1 MSNSYKETNFT
12 TIKSFINYIIT
23 FKNIDDILETCN
35 TQSEKGFIFERLFD
49 IVIKFGFCDIFT
61 NSNFTHLIGN
71 SNNGKLKILENIN
84 KYMEEKVL
92 SGNSGGCSDITL
104 QNKYDDTFIFISSKY
119 PKTTEDITKQKKVDY
134 YDIQKIIAMIDD
146 NKHIYKNYKIYLVVP
161 NKKKV
166 LDKVKTAN
174 NSSNYITKYM
184 NEDNILDKDDLDKY
198 FLAFKQDII
207 KNKNEDWQTVYLSS
221 KDNLILR
228 FHQELITEKTSNLIT
243 EGNKSFL
250 WGCKCRSGKTYMIGG
265 IIIKQYNIKKKLN
278 VLIIT
283 PAPTE
288 TAPQFTND
296 LFNKFKDFD
305 KFKIH
310 HIEGSKMINSIETN
324 ENNIFVMSKQ
334 LLQKYINSDT
344 ISIIKN
350 LKLDIIGFDENHFSG
365 TTNLSKEILQ
375 SYSTK
380 NTVKIY
386 LTATYAKPL
395 KEWNILPECQM
406 FWDIEDEQFCKK
418 IYKTLELKTQSST
431 EQICKSIL
439 VDNTNLN
446 KLKEKHGNEY
456 IEKTIKY
463 YSNLGK
469 CNNDIFKSYERM
481 PDLHLITNLFD
492 QQRYEIIKEKLNKEN
507 KMGFCFDT
515 LLGLNKTKTKFSFE
529 NEVKTIL
536 RYISGSHKEED
547 GEKTI
552 FTRINNVCSEKETR
566 NPFTQIWFLP
576 SDNINEISECL
587 KKLMLEDLTLKK
599 YEVLCINRSNKKDKK
614 DKLPKDIKDEINKKE
629 IEAKSKGK
637 LGLIL
642 LTGTMLTLGITLNLC
657 DLVILMNNALSS
669 DKVLQQMYR
678 CMTEG
683 ENKKIGFV
691 VDLNISRVLNT
702 CINYT
707 VYKNEKSIDD
717 KMKYLIHNHL
727 INIDVDMMENKK
739 INSDTIV
746 KKLMD
751 IWKEDP
757 INSFRTLLRK
767 LDNDYEEFDNST
779 QKLINKTFTKNLKD
793 ESINLDVILKDED
806 DEIQELPSGK
816 EKVKNDSD
824 EENTHY
830 YENEESSEE
839 EQIETQISFTKD
851 VLPYVIPLTCILT
864 IKNSNMDFVK
874 MLNDIKENPE
884 LLDTFDDQCLIWWNK
899 KDLIDLIKD
908 IVSKYFDKNSNT
920 YNISVQ
926 FKMSLQSLIDNP
938 KELLEL
944 INDCLKPK
952 EVEKKENGEVFTP
965 IKLVNDML
973 DKLPIEVWKNKNLK
987 WLDPCCGMG
996 NFSIVVYLR
1005 LMEELK
1011 DKIKDTKERKKHI
1024 LENMLYMCE
1033 LNKKNVLICNQIFD
1047 INNEY
1052 QLNIYQGDSLKIDYN
1067 KEFSVKQF
1075 DIIIGNPPY
1084 NASGTKASG
1093 NTIWQLFVNNSIK
1106 LLKPNGY
1113 ICFVHPNGWRKPNT
1127 EKGKFYGLFEKMTRE
1142 NILLYLE
1149 IHDTKDGMKQFN
1161 CGTRYDWY
1169 ILQKKNNENHK
1180 TKIIDQNNISYEIN
1194 LNKYNWLANCE
1205 LELIDKLIAN
1215 ENEEKCKI
1223 LQSMSAYEPRK
1234 KWISKTVNKEFK
1246 YPVVHSTPKDGYR
1259 FVWSNRNDN
1268 GHYGIKKVIFG
1279 ESGIYNPIVDIDGK
1293 YAMSQGAMA
1302 IIIDDIKEGEKLSK
1316 FLCSLVFNK
1325 IIKACLWSSFRIE
1338 WGMFKDLK
1346 KNFYELL
1353 NDTKLQ
1359 QIKNDDIKITK
1370 NNIPIIETKI
1380 IYDIIKYKRKNH
1392 YLIENKVYIINKNK
1406 SKGDLIGD
1414 YVNEKIIEINE
1425 PTKENNDVLVDESII
1440 EVKKKKVIKNQ
1451 SKEDNDILVD
1461 EPIIEVKKKKVIVK
1475 KSTKEDNNKLVDELI
1490 IEVKKKKVIKKTSK
1504 EDNNIK
1510 IY

>member
-757 INSFRTLLRK
+757 INRFRTLLRK

-965 IKLVNDML
+965 MILVNEML
-973 DKLPIEVWKNKNLK
+973 DKLPKEVWKNKNLK
-987 WLDPCCGMG
+987 WLDPATGMG
-996 NFSIVVYLR
+996 NFPIAVYLR
-1005 LMEELK
+1005 LMEGLK
-1011 DKIKDTKERKKHI
+1011 DEIKDVKERKKHI

-1033 LNKKNVLICNQIFD
+1033 LNKKNVLVCNQIFD

-1052 QLNIYQGDSLKIDYN
+1052 KLNLYEGDTL
-1067 KEFSVKQF
+1067 EFKPFEIFKMKQF
-1075 DIIIGNPPY
+1075 DVILGNPPY
-1084 NASGTKASG
+1084 NKGGIRSHTGKQLG
-1093 NTIWQLFVNNSIK
+1093 EKNETIWTKFIEK
-1106 LLKPNGY
+1106 AFKWLKPNGY
-1113 ICFVHPNGWRKPNT
+1113 LAYINPLSWLKKSHSLHNT
-1127 EKGKFYGLFEKMTRE
+1127 MLEKHIIWMKLWDNSQSKGMINADIPISLYVLQNSLNTDKKKTEITS
-1142 NILLYLE
+1142 ILKRRNLITTSNEYLNKDYSIPLAYHSIFNKLINFIE
-1149 IHDTKDGMKQFN
+1149 TKNLKLEYSTKTVKST
-1161 CGTRYDWY
+1161 GT
-1169 ILQKKNNENHK
+1169 K
-1180 TKIIDQNNISYEIN
+1180 TKIPSKYKLEDMLAIDTYTIKEGIMIKKTSETHPDA
-1194 LNKYNWLANCE
+1194 NKKKLIIANKASFTGAFIDDGKLSLTGNHKFYIIGDK
-1205 LELIDKLIAN
+1205 LELIMKMLSYKIIDIIGHYTKYGQDFLDNEAFTYLPDIRKLGIKDIDEKKLYKLIGLTQDEIKLFDKN
-1215 ENEEKCKI
+1215 NIINDDMNSQTDEI
-1223 LQSMSAYEPRK
+1223 
-1234 KWISKTVNKEFK
+1234 ISDT
-1246 YPVVHSTPKDGYR
+1246 
-1259 FVWSNRNDN
+1259 
-1268 GHYGIKKVIFG
+1268 
-1279 ESGIYNPIVDIDGK
+1279 ES
-1293 YAMSQGAMA
+1293 
-1302 IIIDDIKEGEKLSK
+1302 
-1316 FLCSLVFNK
+1316 NK
-1325 IIKACLWSSFRIE
+1325 IITVS
-1338 WGMFKDLK
+1338 K
-1346 KNFYELL
+1346 KK
-1353 NDTKLQ
+1353 TSK
-1359 QIKNDDIKITK
+1359 
-1370 NNIPIIETKI
+1370 IETKI
-1380 IYDIIKYKRKNH
+1380 TNEDKEIDEI
-1392 YLIENKVYIINKNK
+1392 
-1406 SKGDLIGD
+1406 
-1414 YVNEKIIEINE
+1414 EKII
-1425 PTKENNDVLVDESII
+1425 D
-1440 EVKKKKVIKNQ
+1440 
-1451 SKEDNDILVD
+1451 
-1461 EPIIEVKKKKVIVK
+1461 
-1475 KSTKEDNNKLVDELI
+1475 DELNDF
-1490 IEVKKKKVIKKTSK
+1490 KVSKKKTSK
-1504 EDNNIK
+1504 SKINIISNNIILEEQFVTELQILKGNAVHFLKPEIKVKK
-1510 IY
+1510 IIKKKVKNNTDIEL

>member
-1 MSNSYKETNFT
+1 M
-12 TIKSFINYIIT
+12 YIIT
-23 FKNIDDILETCN
+23 FDNVDDILENCK

-49 IVIKFGFCDIFT
+49 IVIKFGFCDVFI
-61 NSNFTHLIGN
+61 NSNFNHLSGN
-71 SNNGKLKILENIN
+71 SNNAKLKILENLN
-84 KYMEEKVL
+84 QYLNEKVL

-104 QNKYDDTFIFISSKY
+104 QNKNDNTYVFISSKM
-119 PKTTEDITKQKKVDY
+119 PKSNEDITKQKKVDY

-207 KNKNEDWQTVYLSS
+207 KNKNENWQTIYLNS
-221 KDNLILR
+221 KENLILR
-228 FHQELITEKTSNLIT
+228 FHQELITQKTSNLIE

-334 LLQKYINSDT
+334 LLQKYINDKT
-344 ISIIKN
+344 IMKIKN

-365 TTNLSKEILQ
+365 TTDLSKDILT
-375 SYSTK
+375 SYSSK
-380 NTVKIY
+380 NTIKIY
-386 LTATYAKPL
+386 LTATYNKPL
-395 KEWNILPECQM
+395 KEWNILPDCQM
-406 FWDIEDEQFCKK
+406 FWDIEDEQ
-418 IYKTLELKTQSST
+418 
-431 EQICKSIL
+431 ICKSIL
-439 VDNTNLN
+439 IDENNLDR
-446 KLKEKHGNEY
+446 LKEKHGDEY

-463 YSNLGK
+463 YTNLGLSI
-469 CNNDIFKSYERM
+469 NNIFKCYEKM

-492 QQRYEIIKEKLNKEN
+492 QQRYEIIKEKLNNEN

-515 LLGLNKTKTKFSFE
+515 LFGLNKAKTKFSFE

-536 RYISGSHKEED
+536 GYISGSNKEED

-552 FTRINNVCSEKETR
+552 FTRINNICSEKETR

-576 SDNINEISECL
+576 SDNINEISLCL
-587 KKLMLEDLTLKK
+587 EKLMLDDNILKK
-599 YEVLCINRSNKKDKK
+599 YDVLCINRKNKE
-614 DKLPKDIKDEINKKE
+614 LAKDIKDEINKKE
-629 IEAKSKGK
+629 LIAKATGK

-642 LTGTMLTLGITLNLC
+642 LAGNMLTLGITLNLC

-691 VDLNISRVLNT
+691 IDLNISRVLNT
-702 CINYT
+702 CVNYT

-779 QKLINKTFTKNLKD
+779 QKLINKTFTKSLKD
-793 ESINLDVILKDED
+793 DKVSLELKLKDDKVSLELKLKDED
-806 DEIQELPSGK
+806 DEIQDLPTGK
-816 EKVKNDSD
+816 EKVKNDSNNEHSDNESSD
-824 EENTHY
+824 EE
-830 YENEESSEE
+830 EKE
-839 EQIETQISFTKD
+839 ETQISFTKD

-908 IVSKYFDKNSNT
+908 IVSKYFDKSSNT

-965 IKLVNDML
+965 MILVNEML
-973 DKLPIEVWKNKNLK
+973 DKIPKEVWKNKNLK
-987 WLDPCCGMG
+987 WLDPATGMG
-996 NFSIVVYLR
+996 NFPIAVYLR
-1005 LMEELK
+1005 LMEGLK
-1011 DKIKDTKERKKHI
+1011 DEIKDVKERKKHI

-1033 LNKKNVLICNQIFD
+1033 LNKKNVLVCNQIFD

-1052 QLNIYQGDSLKIDYN
+1052 KLNLYEGDTLEIKPFEIF
-1067 KEFSVKQF
+1067 KVKQF
-1075 DIIIGNPPY
+1075 DIILGNPPY
-1084 NASGTKASG
+1084 NKGGIRSHTGKQLG
-1093 NTIWQLFVNNSIK
+1093 EKNETIWTKFIEK
-1106 LLKPNGY
+1106 AFKWLKPNGY
-1113 ICFVHPNGWRKPNT
+1113 LAYINPLSWLKKSHSLHNT
-1127 EKGKFYGLFEKMTRE
+1127 MLEKHIIWMKLWDDSQSK
-1142 NILLYLE
+1142 
-1149 IHDTKDGMKQFN
+1149 GMIN
-1161 CGTRYDWY
+1161 ADIPISLY
-1169 ILQKKNNENHK
+1169 ILQNKMNNSNEKTEIISEIKRKKLITTSKEYLNKDYSIPLAYHSIFNKLIDYIEKNNCNLEYNTK
-1180 TKIIDQNNISYEIN
+1180 TIKSSGAKIK
-1194 LNKYNWLANCE
+1194 LPNKYNFEDMYAIDTYTINEGILVKKAIEMHPDMKKCKLIISNKRGFNGAFIDDGKLSLTGTE
-1205 LELIDKLIAN
+1205 KIYILGENLELILKIMKFKISNLICDYTKYRMSFLEKEVCNYIPDIRKLGIKDIDEKQFYKLIGLTQDEIKLFDKN
-1215 ENEEKCKI
+1215 NIINDDMNSQTDEI
-1223 LQSMSAYEPRK
+1223 
-1234 KWISKTVNKEFK
+1234 ISDT
-1246 YPVVHSTPKDGYR
+1246 
-1259 FVWSNRNDN
+1259 
-1268 GHYGIKKVIFG
+1268 
-1279 ESGIYNPIVDIDGK
+1279 ES
-1293 YAMSQGAMA
+1293 
-1302 IIIDDIKEGEKLSK
+1302 
-1316 FLCSLVFNK
+1316 NK
-1325 IIKACLWSSFRIE
+1325 IITVS
-1338 WGMFKDLK
+1338 K
-1346 KNFYELL
+1346 KK
-1353 NDTKLQ
+1353 TSK
-1359 QIKNDDIKITK
+1359 IGTKITNEDK
-1370 NNIPIIETKI
+1370 EI
-1380 IYDIIKYKRKNH
+1380 
-1392 YLIENKVYIINKNK
+1392 
-1406 SKGDLIGD
+1406 
-1414 YVNEKIIEINE
+1414 EKIINDELNDFKVSKKKTLKPIIIINDDSNE
-1425 PTKENNDVLVDESII
+1425 TKE
-1440 EVKKKKVIKNQ
+1440 
-1451 SKEDNDILVD
+1451 
-1461 EPIIEVKKKKVIVK
+1461 
-1475 KSTKEDNNKLVDELI
+1475 
-1490 IEVKKKKVIKKTSK
+1490 KKVIKKIRIKKS
-1504 EDNNIK
+1504 NNNEI
-1510 IY
+1510 